1 MMQYLPFCYWPIL
14 STYVNVLKVHP
25 CHSMSVNSKAIN
37 SMCVQTTFYLL
48 IADEHLDCTNLL
60 GIVQKAAMSIGVLS
74 HSLCTKENLQKSSYI
89 F

>member
-48 IADEHLDCTNLL
+48 IADGHLDCFYLATAVNSA
-60 GIVQKAAMSIGVLS
+60 INIGV
-74 HSLCTKENLQKSSYI
+74 
-89 F
+89 